1 MRELPTHMPKSQP
14 CPKCGKWV
22 KRSKLITYKEDSNVG
37 AEYYCKKDDLT
48 FFEPDHLVPQLV
60 MQRLRELK
68 MAKKDWVGW
77 LVLVALLGTIGIIDT
92 VIGTNYN
99 EHRITEITTP
109 SSTIYYVAPVTT
121 VTVIEH

>member
-1 MRELPTHMPKSQP
+1 
-14 CPKCGKWV
+14 
-22 KRSKLITYKEDSNVG
+22 
-37 AEYYCKKDDLT
+37 
-48 FFEPDHLVPQLV
+48 
-60 MQRLRELK
+60 

-77 LVLVALLGTIGIIDT
+77 LVLVALLGTIGIIAT

>member
-1 MRELPTHMPKSQP
+1 METERLAMRELPTHMPKSQP

-68 MAKKDWVGW
+68 MAKKELGW
-77 LVLVALLGTIGIIDT
+77 MAGPRGLSLEG
-92 VIGTNYN
+92 Y
-99 EHRITEITTP
+99 TEDGRARRSKP
-109 SSTIYYVAPVTT
+109 S
-121 VTVIEH
+121 